1 MPKKDY
7 YGLLGV
13 GKTATEEE
21 IKKAYRSLAKK
32 YHPDLHPGD
41 KAAEAKFK
49 DINEAYETL
58 SDSEKRRAYDL
69 GERAIFEGAPEGWP
83 GGRGPFGGGFEHINF
98 DESMGG
104 IEDIFSE
111 VFGAKRKRGPRKG
124 KDIEYTLD
132 IDFMHAIKGTE
143 VELTLRR
150 TDTAEKVKVRIPPGV
165 KDGSRVKVKAKGSPG
180 ADGGPA
186 GDLYIVTHVRP
197 HAYFKRID
205 DDIYVDVP
213 VTVSEAVLG
222 ATIEVPTIEGFTR
235 IKVPSGTQSGQK
247 FRLKGKGAPSLAGGA
262 KGDGYVV
269 LNVKMPTH
277 VDETGKKL
285 ISEFERTNPYEPR
298 AGLW

>member
-41 KAAEAKFK
+41 KAAESKFK
-49 DINEAYETL
+49 EINEAYETL
-58 SDSEKRRAYDL
+58 SDSEKRRTYDL
-69 GERAIFEGAPEGWP
+69 GERVVFEGAPEGWP
-83 GGRGPFGGGFEHINF
+83 GGRGPFGGFENINF

-150 TDTAEKVKVRIPPGV
+150 TDTAEKVKVRIPSGV
-165 KDGSRVKVKAKGSPG
+165 KDGSRVKVRAKGSPG
-180 ADGGPA
+180 ADGGAA

-213 VTVSEAVLG
+213 VTISEAVLG
-222 ATIEVPTIEGFTR
+222 ATVEVPTIEGFTK
-235 IKVPSGTQSGQK
+235 IKVTPGTQSGQK
-247 FRLKGKGAPSLAGGA
+247 LRLKGKGAPSLAGGA

-269 LNVKMPTH
+269 LNIKMPTH
-277 VDETGKKL
+277 VDETGKRL

>member
-41 KAAEAKFK
+41 KAAETKFK
-49 DINEAYETL
+49 EINEAYETL
-58 SDSEKRRAYDL
+58 SDREKRRAYDL
-69 GERAIFEGAPEGWP
+69 GERVMFEGAPEGWP
-83 GGRGPFGGGFEHINF
+83 GWRGPFGGFERTNF
-98 DESMGG
+98 DESIGG

-111 VFGAKRKRGPRKG
+111 VFGGARKRGPRKG
-124 KDIEYTLD
+124 KDIEYTLE
-132 IDFMHAIKGTE
+132 IDFLHAIKGTE

-150 TDTAEKVKVRIPPGV
+150 AEAAEKVKVRIPPGV
-165 KDGSRVKVKAKGSPG
+165 KDGSKVKVKAKGSPG
-180 ADGGPA
+180 AEGGPS

-205 DDIYVDVP
+205 DDIYTDVP

-222 ATIEVPTIEGFTR
+222 AAIEVPTIDGFTR

-247 FRLKGKGAPSLAGGA
+247 LRLKGKGAPSLGGGA
-262 KGDGYVV
+262 RGDAYVV
-269 LNVKMPTH
+269 LNIKMPPH

-285 ISEFERTNPYEPR
+285 IAEFERTNPYEPR
-298 AGLW
+298 SGLW